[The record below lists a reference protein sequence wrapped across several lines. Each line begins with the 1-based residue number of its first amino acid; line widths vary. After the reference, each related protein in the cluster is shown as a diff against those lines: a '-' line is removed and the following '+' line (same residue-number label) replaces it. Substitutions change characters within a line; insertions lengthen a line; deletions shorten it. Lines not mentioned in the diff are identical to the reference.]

1 MTTAVRRYLVI
12 VLALGAFAL
21 VLPAQA
27 QPGEPG
33 RHIVVFQ
40 DWFPAEAAQGALVR
54 AFGGDVIRPLPI
66 INGAAASLPPG
77 IARQLAR
84 RGEVLRVDV
93 DATVRALGKP
103 ATPPGQDKKKPPEQ
117 PPQEMPWGV
126 DRIDAEWAWPES
138 RGAGATVAVI
148 DTGIDADH
156 PDLADNI
163 GGGINFVSKSWRKPA
178 SPGKWDD
185 DEGHGTHVAGII
197 VALDNTVGVVGVAPE
212 ASLYAAK
219 VLDKTGSGYVSDIV
233 AALEWSVANG
243 MDVANMSLGTDV
255 DVESFH
261 DACDIAASAG
271 MLLVA
276 AAGNDKTDVDY
287 PAAYESVIA
296 VAATDA
302 ADALY
307 YWSSP
312 GPEVAIAA
320 PGVSIKSTYKGGG
333 YGVLTGTSMAAP
345 HVAGTLALL
354 IAAGAS
360 LDPCVGADGLPP
372 PGVNIYTGCGLV
384 DAGESVSGI
393 ADYGD
398 DLP

>member
-12 VLALGAFAL
+12 LLALGAFAL
-21 VLPAQA
+21 VLPAEA

-40 DWFPAEAAQGALVR
+40 DWFAAEAAQGALVR
-54 AFGGDVIRPLPI
+54 AFGGDVIRSLPI

-103 ATPPGQDKKKPPEQ
+103 ATPPGQDKKKPEQ

-138 RGAGATVAVI
+138 RGAGVMVAVI

-163 GGGINFVSKSWRKPA
+163 AGGVNFVSKNWRKPA
-178 SPGKWDD
+178 NPSNWDD

-197 VALDNTVGVVGVAPE
+197 AALDNTIGVVGVAPE
-212 ASLYAAK
+212 ASLYAVK
-219 VLDKTGSGYVSDIV
+219 VLDRTGSGYVSDIV

-243 MDVANMSLGTDV
+243 MDVATMSLGTDV
-255 DVESFH
+255 DVESLQ

-287 PAAYESVIA
+287 PAAYDSVIA

-312 GPEVAIAA
+312 GPEVEVAA
-320 PGVSIKSTYKGGG
+320 PGVSINSTYKGGG
-333 YGVLTGTSMAAP
+333 YALLTGTSMAAP
-345 HVAGTLALL
+345 HVTGTLALL
-354 IAAGAS
+354 IAVGTS
-360 LDPCVGADGLPP
+360 LDPCAGADDLLSAGPD
-372 PGVNIYTGCGLV
+372 IYTGCGLV
-384 DAGESVSGI
+384 DAGESVTSI